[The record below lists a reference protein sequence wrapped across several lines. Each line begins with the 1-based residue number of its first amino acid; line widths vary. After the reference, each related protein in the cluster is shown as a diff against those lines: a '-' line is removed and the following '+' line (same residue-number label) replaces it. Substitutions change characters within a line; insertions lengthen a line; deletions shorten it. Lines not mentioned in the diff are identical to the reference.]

1 MAEKRAQRKVAAKK
15 KYANGTTYRS
25 EGKTIKRVAHP
36 GTQRGHNYCA
46 RSSGQKSTP
55 KVKARRGAWGC
66 KGKRSYKK

>member
-1 MAEKRAQRKVAAKK
+1 MAPRPKKKVSAKK
-15 KYANGTTYRS
+15 KYANGTTYS
-25 EGKTIKRVAHP
+25 SNGKKIKRVAHP

-46 RSSGQKSTP
+46 RSSGQKSTA